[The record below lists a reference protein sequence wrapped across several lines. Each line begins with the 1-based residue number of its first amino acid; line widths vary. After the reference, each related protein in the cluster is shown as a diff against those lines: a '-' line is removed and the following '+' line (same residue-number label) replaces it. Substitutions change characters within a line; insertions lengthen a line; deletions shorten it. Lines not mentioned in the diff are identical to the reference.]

1 MALAVVIGNTGR
13 ETEEKAAK
21 YYLGQVIVDL
31 RDLLTA
37 WSPAL
42 WHEKVSHPPKPR
54 TQTETSDKPKSKGR
68 LAGYLASTTQSSQ
81 GHDKSGRAEKQA
93 RGNTVMI

>member
-13 ETEEKAAK
+13 ETVKKAVK

-37 WSPAL
+37 
-42 WHEKVSHPPKPR
+42 
-54 TQTETSDKPKSKGR
+54 
-68 LAGYLASTTQSSQ
+68 
-81 GHDKSGRAEKQA
+81 
-93 RGNTVMI
+93 

>member
-31 RDLLTA
+31 CDLLTA
-37 WSPAL
+37 
-42 WHEKVSHPPKPR
+42 
-54 TQTETSDKPKSKGR
+54 
-68 LAGYLASTTQSSQ
+68 
-81 GHDKSGRAEKQA
+81 
-93 RGNTVMI
+93 